1 VASVDYRNDVV
12 LTPNLLQQVGESY
25 RKIRNTIRFLL
36 GNLHDFNAAEHPLT
50 TAALTDLDRWALA
63 KTQDYIGKL
72 RTAYDSYEFHAAY
85 HATLEF
91 CGGVLSAVYL
101 DVLKDRLYC
110 NDPADPARR
119 ASQAVIYEVLR
130 ALVVGISPILSFT
143 AEEAWAAMP
152 RRAGEQDSVFFADF
166 PAADP
171 SLAIVPAGFLRLLE
185 KRGEVQE
192 QIEARR
198 PKKKGERE
206 PGQIGSS
213 QEAVVTLTIPAEEA
227 ATYAA
232 RAEELA
238 ELFIVSEV
246 KVELGSWAVSVDT
259 ATTHRCARCWN
270 HRESVG
276 SRAVFPDLCGRCA
289 DVVEAHPELI
299 PAPSAEP

>member
-1 VASVDYRNDVV
+1 
-12 LTPNLLQQVGESY
+12 
-25 RKIRNTIRFLL
+25 
-36 GNLHDFNAAEHPLT
+36 
-50 TAALTDLDRWALA
+50 
-63 KTQDYIGKL
+63 
-72 RTAYDSYEFHAAY
+72 
-85 HATLEF
+85 F

-130 ALVVGISPILSFT
+130 ALVIGVAPILSFT

-166 PAADP
+166 PVADP
-171 SLAIVPAGFLRLLE
+171 TLAVVPAGFVRLLE
-185 KRGEVQE
+185 KRGEVLE

-213 QEAVVTLTIPAEEA
+213 QEAVVTLTVPAEEA

-232 RAEELA
+232 RAAELA

-246 KVELGSWAVSVDT
+246 MVELGSWAIAVNT

-276 SRAVFPDLCGRCA
+276 SHEAFPDLCGRCA
-289 DVVEAHPELI
+289 AVVEANPDLLPV
-299 PAPSAEP
+299 PATNANPDGAP